1 MTIKLY
7 SIFLLSFLISC
18 QVNKQKTATFSPN
31 LGNNKVKT
39 DPKAQSN
46 GNAEVVF
53 LGRNNAVVFKEKNTQ
68 NNAVNSQD
76 ALIIS
81 GDSNR
86 IEVNIA
92 DFTNNSTNSQD
103 TTVIVGSRNL
113 VRINQQRIVDKSL
126 GSDQNRIVFAN
137 GRMIEFTDKDIV
149 DDARLSDLEF
159 AITTDDTFAMTDK
172 AERIYEN
179 KAQSGNPKHQFLLAK
194 IYEFQGKCAKSAHF
208 FQLSADQN
216 YLEALV
222 HLGDV
227 YTYGYCTAKIDTSKA
242 LELYKKAANLGNDYA
257 KSMVIWLSQ

>member
-1 MTIKLY
+1 M
-7 SIFLLSFLISC
+7 
-18 QVNKQKTATFSPN
+18 NKQKSATFSPN
-31 LGNNKVKT
+31 SRNNKVQT

-53 LGRNNAVVFKEKNTQ
+53 LGRNNAVVFKEKDTQ

-76 ALIIS
+76 VLIIS

-86 IEVNIA
+86 IEAHIA
-92 DFTNNSTNSQD
+92 DFTNNSINSRD
-103 TTVIVGSRNL
+103 TTVIVGNNNL

-126 GSDQNRIVFAN
+126 GSDENRIVFAN
-137 GRMIEFTDKDIV
+137 GRIIEFTDKDIV

-159 AITTDDTFAMTDK
+159 AITTDDTFAMMDK
-172 AERIYEN
+172 AERIYAS
-179 KAQSGNPKHQFLLAK
+179 KAKGGNPKHQFLLAK
-194 IYEFQGKCAKSAHF
+194 IYEFQGKCTKSAYF

-242 LELYKKAANLGNDYA
+242 LELYKKAARLGNDYA
-257 KSMVIWLSQ
+257 KSMVVWLSQ